1 MRGARYAMRN
11 FTASAVRE
19 HLRSQIEDSD
29 GPPVLTENE
38 IELVR
43 FIRGGSFDWDTV
55 LDREL
60 ERTDDGT
67 PSPSPVERPADAGP
81 DDADPG

>member
-1 MRGARYAMRN
+1 MRN

-43 FIRGGSFDWDTV
+43 FIRRGSFDWDTV